1 MERRQHDIKDIGQVE
16 EKEVFTG
23 GSLAK
28 CLREKEKEAEMGER
42 RGTKA
47 LELWCRRITD
57 GYPGVNVQN
66 MTTSWR
72 DGLAFCAM
80 IHHFRPDLI
89 DFNGLNKDDVY
100 RNNELAF
107 RTAEQHLG
115 IPALLDAED
124 MASCTVP
131 DRLSI
136 LTYLSQFY
144 QTFGGSSPSRLAT
157 TRTTETADER
167 IAPVSESPKQKVR
180 HDIAI
185 TIYDRSIDRRQTR
198 FS

>member
-1 MERRQHDIKDIGQVE
+1 
-16 EKEVFTG
+16 
-23 GSLAK
+23 
-28 CLREKEKEAEMGER
+28 MGER

-47 LELWCRRITD
+47 LELWCRRITE
-57 GYPGVNVQN
+57 GYPDVNVQN

-89 DFNGLNKDDVY
+89 DFDNLDKNDVY
-100 RNNELAF
+100 GNNELAF
-107 RTAEQHLG
+107 RVAEQHLG

-124 MASCTVP
+124 MASCSVP

-144 QTFGGSSPSRLAT
+144 QTLGGSSPARHPVS
-157 TRTTETADER
+157 RTTETVEER
-167 IAPVSESPKQKVR
+167 ITELPESPKEKVQKPLLYE
-180 HDIAI
+180 
-185 TIYDRSIDRRQTR
+185 T
-198 FS
+198 

>member
-1 MERRQHDIKDIGQVE
+1 MRKSCVCKRVK
-16 EKEVFTG
+16 
-23 GSLAK
+23 
-28 CLREKEKEAEMGER
+28 KEAASAMGER

-72 DGLAFCAM
+72 NGLAFCAM

-89 DFNGLNKDDVY
+89 DFDGLNKDDVY

-157 TRTTETADER
+157 NRTTETADER
-167 IAPVSESPKQKVR
+167 IAPVPESPKQKEESL
-180 HDIAI
+180 DLMGQYKPEI
-185 TIYDRSIDRRQTR
+185 
-198 FS
+198 FC

>member
-1 MERRQHDIKDIGQVE
+1 
-16 EKEVFTG
+16 
-23 GSLAK
+23 
-28 CLREKEKEAEMGER
+28 MGER

-47 LELWCRRITD
+47 LEFWCRRITE
-57 GYPGVNVQN
+57 GYPDVNVQN

-89 DFNGLNKDDVY
+89 DFDSLDKNDIYG
-100 RNNELAF
+100 NNELAF
-107 RTAEQHLG
+107 RIAEQHLG

-124 MASCTVP
+124 MASCAVP

-144 QTFGGSSPSRLAT
+144 QTFNGSSPARIPAS
-157 TRTTETADER
+157 RTTETVEER
-167 IAPVSESPKQKVR
+167 ITQVSESPKEKVQKPLLYE
-180 HDIAI
+180 
-185 TIYDRSIDRRQTR
+185 T
-198 FS
+198 